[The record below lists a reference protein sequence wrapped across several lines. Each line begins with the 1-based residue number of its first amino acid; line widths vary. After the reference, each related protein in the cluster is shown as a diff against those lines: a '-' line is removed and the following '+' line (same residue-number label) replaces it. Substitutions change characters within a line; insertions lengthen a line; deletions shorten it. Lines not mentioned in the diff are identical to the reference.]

1 MEQKRYQCLPRIRR
15 EGRGKGLAGRTQ
27 RSLGAVEVFYMNVM
41 VDTCHYTFVH
51 TYRGHKNKSKPNIN
65 YDFWVIMMC

>member
-1 MEQKRYQCLPRIRR
+1 MISCSWGR
-15 EGRGKGLAGRTQ
+15 EGGKWSTDLQGSKTTLYGII
-27 RSLGAVEVFYMNVM
+27 M

-51 TYRGHKNKSKPNIN
+51 TYRGHKNKSKLNIN